1 MSERIACNLVSTVKE
16 RGRYDLTPIKENK
29 TPAAI
34 VESTY
39 CRLYRKRASPVMAI
53 EYSVS
58 THNST
63 IRLIS
68 TSFWLAF
75 NFVPQSTAIMGA
87 LLTTYMSTM
96 KQKLQGDTGAHYG

>member
-1 MSERIACNLVSTVKE
+1 MSERMACNLVSTVNE

-29 TPAAI
+29 TLAAM

-39 CRLYRKRASPVMAI
+39 CRLYRTKASPVTPI

-58 THNST
+58 THSSM

-68 TSFWLAF
+68 TSFWLAL
-75 NFVPQSTAIMGA
+75 NFVTQSTAM
-87 LLTTYMSTM
+87 LLF
-96 KQKLQGDTGAHYG
+96 